1 MDMAELGRRIRE
13 ERKRQFLKQGD
24 LSGDEFSKGYISLIE
39 KGKISP
45 SLKALN
51 FIAQKLNKPVV
62 YFLDEDY
69 VEKEELKKELSKYKN
84 ILEKFLN
91 AQRAFDSKNYEEAIK
106 LYLDILNNAIDEYS
120 SNLIKFY
127 LAKSYLVIKDYQKV
141 LEILDKISSYFEKNS
156 FNETMVEIHY
166 MKGLSLGNLQ
176 KFQSSL
182 ENYLRALDGFEK
194 YSLRN
199 TELKSRILFSIASL
213 YSKMGEFIKARDYYI
228 KCLEYSTQIKAVDFI
243 ALSNNGL
250 GLVNYE
256 LKQYKDALKYIRR
269 AILISKTLNLKEDIA
284 NEYNYLGF
292 VYTDLKKYD
301 IAEKYFLKSYSLYKD
316 LDDKKGMAY
325 NLTEIGRIYYL
336 KEDYQKALEYLNES
350 LEIVK
355 EINEQEEIGRIHT
368 ILGNL
373 HLKQGQFELS
383 EKELLKSVEILK
395 NLGLKKDLSEAY
407 KGLGNLYIALNNT
420 EEAKKYFNQSIELL
434 YENLA

>member
-1 MDMAELGRRIRE
+1 MDMVELGKRIRE

-69 VEKEELKKELSKYKN
+69 VEKEELKKELAKYKN
-84 ILEKFLN
+84 ILEKFLT
-91 AQRAFDSKNYEEAIK
+91 AQKAFDNKNYEEAIK
-106 LYLDILNNAIDEYS
+106 LYIDILDNAIDEYS
-120 SNLIKFY
+120 TNLINFY
-127 LAKSYLVIKDYQKV
+127 LAKSYFAIKDYTKV
-141 LEILDKISSYFEKNS
+141 LEILDKISPYFEKS
-156 FNETMVEIHY
+156 SLNEIIVEMHY
-166 MKGLSLGNLQ
+166 MKGLCLGNLQ

-182 ENYLRALDGFEK
+182 ENYLKALDGFEK
-194 YSLRN
+194 YSLKH
-199 TELKSRILFSIASL
+199 TQLKSRILYSIANL
-213 YSKMGEFIKARDYYI
+213 YSKMGEFIKARDYYM

-250 GLVNYE
+250 GLVNHE

-301 IAEKYFLKSYSLYKD
+301 IAEKYFVKSYSLYKD
-316 LDDKKGMAY
+316 LGNERGMAY

-336 KEDYQKALEYLNES
+336 KEDYPKALEYLNQS
-350 LEIVK
+350 LEIVTK
-355 EINEQEEIGRIHT
+355 LGEEEEMGRIYT

-395 NLGLKKDLSEAY
+395 TLGLKKDLSEAY
-407 KGLGNLYIALNNT
+407 KGLGNLYIALNNP

-434 YENLA
+434 YEN

>member
-1 MDMAELGRRIRE
+1 MDTVELGKRIRE

-69 VEKEELKKELSKYKN
+69 VEKEELKKEFEKYKN
-84 ILEKFLN
+84 ILQKFLT
-91 AQRAFDSKNYEEAIK
+91 AQKAFDNKNYEEAIK
-106 LYLDILNNAIDEYS
+106 LYLDILDNAIDDYS
-120 SNLIKFY
+120 TNLINFY
-127 LAKSYLVIKDYQKV
+127 LSKSYFATKNYIKV
-141 LEILDKISSYFEKNS
+141 LEILDKIFPYFEKNLS
-156 FNETMVEIHY
+156 VELIVEMHY

-182 ENYLRALDGFEK
+182 ENYLKALDGFEK
-194 YSLRN
+194 YSLKQIQ
-199 TELKSRILFSIASL
+199 LKSRILYSIANL
-213 YSKMGEFIKARDYYI
+213 YSKMGEFIKARDYYM

-250 GLVNYE
+250 GLVNHE

-301 IAEKYFLKSYSLYKD
+301 IAEKYFFKSYSLYED
-316 LDDKKGMAY
+316 LADEKGMAY

-336 KEDYQKALEYLNES
+336 KEEYPKALEYLNKS
-350 LEIVK
+350 LEIVTKLNEK
-355 EINEQEEIGRIHT
+355 EEMGRVYT

-373 HLKQGQFELS
+373 HLKQGQFSIS

-395 NLGLKKDLSEAY
+395 TLGLKKDLSDAY
-407 KGLGNLYIALNNT
+407 KGLGNLYIALNNP

-434 YENLA
+434 YES

>member
-1 MDMAELGRRIRE
+1 MDMVELGKRIRE

-69 VEKEELKKELSKYKN
+69 VEKEELKKELAKYKN
-84 ILEKFLN
+84 ILEKFLT
-91 AQRAFDSKNYEEAIK
+91 AQKAFDNKNYEEAIK
-106 LYLDILNNAIDEYS
+106 LYIDILDNAIDEYS
-120 SNLIKFY
+120 TNLINFY
-127 LAKSYLVIKDYQKV
+127 LAKSYFAIKDYTKV
-141 LEILDKISSYFEKNS
+141 LEILDKISPYFEKS
-156 FNETMVEIHY
+156 SLNEIIVEMHY
-166 MKGLSLGNLQ
+166 MKGLCLGNLQ

-182 ENYLRALDGFEK
+182 ENYLKALDGFEK
-194 YSLRN
+194 YSLKH
-199 TELKSRILFSIASL
+199 TQLKSRILYSIANL
-213 YSKMGEFIKARDYYI
+213 YSKMGEFIKARDYYM

-250 GLVNYE
+250 GLVNHE

-301 IAEKYFLKSYSLYKD
+301 IAEKYFVKSYSLYKD
-316 LDDKKGMAY
+316 LGNERGMAY

-336 KEDYQKALEYLNES
+336 KEDYPKALEYLNQS
-350 LEIVK
+350 LEIVTK
-355 EINEQEEIGRIHT
+355 LGEEEMGRIYT

-395 NLGLKKDLSEAY
+395 TLGLKKDLSEAY
-407 KGLGNLYIALNNT
+407 KGLGNLYIALNNP

-434 YENLA
+434 YEN

>member
-69 VEKEELKKELSKYKN
+69 IEKEELKKELAKYKN
-84 ILEKFLN
+84 ILEKFLT
-91 AQRAFDSKNYEEAIK
+91 AQQAFDSKNYEEAIR
-106 LYLDILNNAIDEYS
+106 LYHDVLANSTDEYS
-120 SNLIKFY
+120 SYLINFY
-127 LAKSYLVIKDYQKV
+127 LAKSYFAIKDYMKV
-141 LEILDKISSYFEKNS
+141 LEILDKIHPYFEKNF
-156 FNETMVEIHY
+156 FNEILVEIHY

-182 ENYLRALDGFEK
+182 ENYLKALAGFEK
-194 YSLRN
+194 YYLKN
-199 TELKSRILFSIASL
+199 AELKSRILFSIANL

-250 GLVNYE
+250 GLVNHE

-292 VYTDLKKYD
+292 VYTDLRKYN
-301 IAEKYFLKSYSLYKD
+301 IAEKYFLKSYSMYKD
-316 LDDKKGMAY
+316 LQNKRGMAY
-325 NLTEIGRIYYL
+325 NLTEIGKIYYL
-336 KEDYQKALEYLNES
+336 REDYNKALKYLNES

-355 EINEQEEIGRIHT
+355 EIGEEEEMGRIYT

-373 HLKQGQFELS
+373 HLKQEEFELS

-395 NLGLKKDLSEAY
+395 KLGLKKDLSEAY
-407 KGLGNLYIALNNT
+407 KGLGNLYIALKNP

-434 YENLA
+434 YENYA